1 MESVA
6 QNKEGSN
13 MIRVTGTK
21 AKIQTKVCLT
31 TRLLSTT
38 HKMKSFHLK
47 DRSSKSISQQE
58 INMRMT
64 I

>member
-47 DRSSKSISQQE
+47 DPRE
-58 INMRMT
+58 V
-64 I
+64 